1 MSIDAKAIQDK
12 LEEAIRNHSTFK
24 SEDKDKFLEII
35 TTVLKG
41 IVNESGVLCDLNE
54 LYATNRRKYDIIIG
68 WSFKMLCESYSK
80 VLNELYVYSHG
91 LKNKNVNTDIGFFK

>member
-1 MSIDAKAIQDK
+1 MSIDAKSIQEK

-24 SEDKDKFLEII
+24 SEDKDRFLEII
-35 TTVLKG
+35 TSVLKN
-41 IVNESGVLCDLNE
+41 IVNESGILNDLNE

-68 WSFKMLCESYSK
+68 NAFKMLCENYSK
-80 VLNELYVYSHG
+80 VLNDLYVYSHG